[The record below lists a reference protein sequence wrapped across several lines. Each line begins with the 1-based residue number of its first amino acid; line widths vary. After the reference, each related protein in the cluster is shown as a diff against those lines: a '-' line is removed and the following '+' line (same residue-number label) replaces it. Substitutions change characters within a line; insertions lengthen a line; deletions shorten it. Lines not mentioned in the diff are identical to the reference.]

1 MPVEISGNWRIP
13 AIDGAD
19 VRLRSGSIG
28 LLNVD
33 VMAPIRDGSLRIDAG
48 VATLDLVIALDRL
61 RTGNFLTEHAAR
73 SFITGN
79 DAHDLVYQAQGQAQ
93 SQPFEVRG
101 QARAGTLDLRIDL
114 RVSLLGGAKPIEVEL
129 QGSASF
135 GRVHIPIP
143 GIGSVDDMNVDV
155 DAKLAL
161 S

>member
-1 MPVEISGNWRIP
+1 MPVEISGNWLIS
-13 AIDGAD
+13 AMDGAD
-19 VRLRSGSIG
+19 VRLRTGSIG

-33 VMAPIRDGSLRIDAG
+33 VMAPVRQGSLRIQAG
-48 VATLDLVIALDRL
+48 LATLDLVIALDRL

-73 SFITGN
+73 SFLTGN
-79 DAHDLVYQAQGQAQ
+79 DAHDLVYQAQGPAH
-93 SQPFEVRG
+93 SQPFEVSG
-101 QARAGTLDLRIDL
+101 QAQAGTLDLRIDL
-114 RVSLLGGAKPIEVEL
+114 RVTLLGGSAPAEVEL

>member
-1 MPVEISGNWRIP
+1 MTISGSWTIP
-13 AIDGAD
+13 ALDGAD

-33 VMAPIRDGSLRIDAG
+33 VMAPVRQGSLHIKAG
-48 VATLDLVIALDRL
+48 LATLDLVIALDRL

-79 DAHDLVYQAQGQAQ
+79 DAHDLVYQAQGEAK
-93 SQPFEVRG
+93 SQPFEVSG

-114 RVSLLGGAKPIEVEL
+114 RVTLLGGATPVEVEL
-129 QGSASF
+129 QGSAAF

-143 GIGSVDDMNVDV
+143 GVGSVDDMNIDV